1 MKDLWFKKQIFSI
14 RKLSLGACSVAI
26 GAVLFA
32 NGGTVLAETS
42 ATEANIDP
50 AVAQPLEKETAT
62 EKEPATASPE
72 GEAVDTSTRV
82 AEQPLVSYS
91 DTSSRERESLIAF
104 LAEADQFD
112 LSGYTEES
120 RIAFTQAIEAARQI
134 ITNEKATSEELR
146 SAVTRIQLAS
156 QELKEIGTAEDKQVQ
171 LTGGVVDTNL
181 QYTQDK
187 YESVTLAPQGQL
199 TAWRNDTAT
208 SQLTI
213 KSGEDALT
221 NVRVEVSDFTDGTN
235 TISKDNITAHFIKS
249 VKAFDGFLGYGNPT
263 RPLPQGNR
271 VEANEVIDHTN
282 PINMDAR
289 SLQNI
294 WLSIKVPEQAVAG
307 DYKGTVRILADH
319 LTTPLSFSYTLN
331 VADAVLKPATDFKD
345 SFDIELWQ
353 NPFAVAEYYNVEPF
367 SEKHFEILRPH
378 MERYKAL
385 GGHAVT
391 TTIVEEAWAGQT
403 YSKHD
408 IKFPSMIDW
417 TKKRDG
423 SFSFDY
429 TKFDKWVEFNKSLG
443 IGDKIVG
450 YSVAPW
456 TNQFR
461 YFDETTGQK
470 VISPYTVGS
479 EEYNKTWKAFLQ
491 DFIVHAE
498 KKGWKDQIYIG
509 IDERG
514 FDKRAFDLIE
524 SITSIDGKPFKT
536 AGAMDGFVNKR
547 ELAMRV
553 TDLNVGANAV
563 KAHPVEFDALRKER
577 AARGLRTTIYTATG
591 EKPGNFSL
599 SAPGES
605 YWTMLYAYAVGG
617 QGFLRWAYDSWV
629 ENPLEDA
636 THNAFETGDPFLV
649 YPDLRNSANPVSKST
664 LRLEKMAEGIRD
676 VNKLIQIKAETPALA
691 ERVDNL
697 LKTVK
702 AQYPNNRLYLTED
715 GKQAVARDMQVIKA
729 EIAALS
735 REHAELKKT
744 GTREV
749 TDITILGEAT
759 QPLTVG
765 DTRQLVAS
773 LQPANLINPMVTWI
787 SSNPLVASVSETGL
801 VTALKSGQVTITA
814 RSQQDPTKT
823 AQIVLTL
830 DRLKVNQE
838 AQVAYYSFDD
848 ATSPVHD
855 LWGNRHGQGENI
867 TSVDSISGK
876 GLRLEPG
883 RQVTFSGLAD
893 LNHDWSVGYWLY
905 NESEGANRHSIL
917 SSADG
922 ARSLDTRLD
931 TNREKAGVHVNKQP
945 GGVLTFQYT
954 APKGEWIHY
963 TWTNS
968 SANGLSLYVNGKLV
982 QTNAWTKT
990 NNFVIPVDVIGGN
1003 HVKGIIDELKIYNR
1017 PLTASEVLASMQV
1030 NGLNVAESELALYIN
1045 DSHQVTVDLISEVAD
1060 KTVTFAVTNPEVA
1073 SVDANGRVTA
1083 LKKGQTSLIIENKA
1097 GGYRKE
1103 IPITVE
1109 KQLEIQYT
1117 IPTYKMP
1124 EANLSD
1130 IEKAPGTDRQYLAHP
1145 DMIMLDDNQ
1154 TLITTY
1160 VVGHGR
1166 GPVVMKISRDG
1177 GQTWTEK
1184 TDIPASWASSWETPT
1199 LYKLNFKDGSQKLIM
1214 ITGMPNWHGNQNGG
1228 WQTSISED
1236 SGETWSDYKLFHPT
1250 KEDGNKN
1257 WSIVAM
1263 SSLTQLKDESG
1274 NFIDKWMGLYIDYNF
1289 INYKTYLTFDENGNE
1304 QWSAPEKLIPEH
1316 RDIEAATQLSEVG
1329 VFRSPD
1335 GKRLV
1340 ALGRSQ
1346 SHQHKS
1352 TMFYSD
1358 DEGQTWTR
1366 PEFMQG
1372 ALQGERHKIA
1382 YDPIS
1387 GRLLVTFREIILDY
1401 NKNGKIE
1408 PGDWRAGEWVA
1419 WVGTY
1424 EDIMN
1429 QNEGQ
1434 YRILIAEDWAQNH
1447 FSGDTGYAGLV
1458 VQPDGTYIMNSYGHF
1473 DREFSEKWKGGITTD
1488 LSYIKQA
1495 KFKLGQI
1502 DQALGLV
1509 DKSKLLTAL
1518 TPLEAI
1524 AAADYTEDSYQAFS
1538 QKVAAARAV
1547 HDSLTT
1553 QQVEIDRALASLEN
1567 IADALVRR
1575 PEEPADYSRLQELLL
1590 SIPEDLTMYTDE
1602 SLAAL
1607 ESAISAIQLDKK
1619 ASDQAIV
1626 DGYIS
1631 TIIEALAKLEKK
1643 QQVAEED
1650 QLPEKPSDEQNG
1662 NTDTNEG
1669 DNTSSNTG
1677 SDQGGNTS
1685 ADQGGNAGVNT
1696 DTNEGGS
1703 TDTNEGDNAG
1713 TDIDGNTGAD
1723 QEGNTSSDPGD
1734 SDSGN
1739 PSDDAGQ
1746 DSGTPGDS
1754 ADTNTTPDSDQ
1765 ANGDSQGDNA
1775 GTDVDGNTG
1784 ADQGGSTDTN
1794 EGGNTDTNED
1804 GNTDTNAG
1812 GNAGTN
1818 EGDSTD
1824 TNQGV
1829 NTTKPDTTQPSRQIK
1844 DIDSG
1849 IIAEVQSA
1857 DDKVAGLRV
1866 VFHKETNNP
1875 ETPAILKGTDYD
1887 LFDIELVDKDGNVI
1901 KPTAPVDVYLPIDD
1915 GKDVAQVVY
1924 LPNSDQSQSLSFTT
1938 VTRDGKRYA
1947 KFTAEHF
1954 SEYGIVYEPQS
1965 TPVPNPTPDPEPT
1978 PVPDPEPT
1986 PVPDPEPT
1994 PVPEP
1999 TPNPDPKPTPNPDHV
2014 STPGT
2019 PGQGGDTPD
2028 TGNTPNKPVDKA
2040 KLATDL
2046 LKAIDAS
2053 NLTDEQKGDL
2063 AVKVSFAETEAELE
2077 AIKEEVAKLIKATSR
2092 PATAPA
2098 ASAPGSATAGKKGL
2112 PATGDA
2118 HTALVAVGATALL
2131 SALGL
2136 AGLRRRAR

>member
-1 MKDLWFKKQIFSI
+1 MKDLWSKKQIFSI

-26 GAVLFA
+26 GSVLFA

-50 AVAQPLEKETAT
+50 AVAQSLEKETAT
-62 EKEPATASPE
+62 EKEPATALPE
-72 GEAVDTSTRV
+72 GEAVETSPRV
-82 AEQPLVSYS
+82 ADQPLVSNS
-91 DTSSRERESLIAF
+91 PASSHEREALIGL
-104 LAEADQFD
+104 LASISNED
-112 LSGYTEES
+112 LSLYTEAS
-120 RIAFTQAIEAARQI
+120 RTAFMGAIEAARQVI
-134 ITNEKATSEELR
+134 ANEQSTSEELR
-146 SAVTRIQLAS
+146 AALAQLHAAAQALEEAQSASER
-156 QELKEIGTAEDKQVQ
+156 EVQ

-187 YESVTLAPQGQL
+187 YDTVPLAAQGQL

-249 VKAFDGFLGYGNPT
+249 VQAFTGMQGYGSTT
-263 RPLPQGNR
+263 RPIPTGNR
-271 VEANEVIDHTN
+271 AEANEVIYQTEPLATMAAN
-282 PINMDAR
+282 
-289 SLQNI
+289 SLQNV
-294 WLSIKVPEQAVAG
+294 WLTIKVPEQAVAG
-307 DYKGTVRILADH
+307 RYTGTVKVLADH
-319 LTTPLSFSYTLN
+319 LATPLSFNYTLE
-331 VADAVLKPATDFKD
+331 VADATLKPVTDFKD

-403 YSKHD
+403 YSKNE

-417 TKKRDG
+417 TKKADG
-423 SFSFDY
+423 TFSFDY

-443 IGDKIVG
+443 LGDKIVG

-461 YFDETTGQK
+461 YFDEATGQK
-470 VISPYTVGS
+470 VISRYTVGS
-479 EEYNKTWKAFLQ
+479 EEYTKTWNAFLQ
-491 DFIVHAE
+491 DFIVHVE
-498 KKGWKDQIYIG
+498 RKGWKDQVYIG

-514 FDKRAFDLIE
+514 FDKRAFDLID
-524 SITSIDGKPFKT
+524 SVRSIDGKPFKT

-563 KAHPVEFDALRKER
+563 KAHPVEFEALRKER

-649 YPDLRNSANPVSKST
+649 YPDLKTSANPVSKST

-676 VNKLIQIKAETPALA
+676 VNKLIQIKEETPALA
-691 ERVDNL
+691 ERVDRL

-702 AQYPNNRLYLTED
+702 AQYPNNRLYLTEE
-715 GKQAVARDMQVIKA
+715 GKQALARDMQAIKD
-729 EIAALS
+729 EIAAIS
-735 REHAELKKT
+735 REHVTLKQT
-744 GTREV
+744 GSREV
-749 TDITILGEAT
+749 ESIAIRGEVA
-759 QPLTVG
+759 QPLIVG
-765 DTRQLVAS
+765 TSRQLTAA
-773 LQPANLINPMVTWI
+773 LAPTNLINPLVTWT
-787 SSNPLVASVSETGL
+787 SSNPLIASVSETGE
-801 VTALKSGQVTITA
+801 VTALKAGQVTITA
-814 RSQQDPTKT
+814 TSKQDPSKS
-823 AQIVLTL
+823 AQETLTVE
-830 DRLKVNQE
+830 RLTVDQA
-838 AQVAYYSFDD
+838 AQVAYYAFDD
-848 ATSPVHD
+848 TTSPVRD
-855 LWGNRHGQGENI
+855 SWGDRHGQPA
-867 TSVDSISGK
+867 TSQLVDGISGK
-876 GLRLEPG
+876 ALRLEPG
-883 RQVTFSGLAD
+883 QQVTLPNLPS

-917 SSADG
+917 SSTDG
-922 ARSLDTRLD
+922 QRSLDTRLA
-931 TNREKAGVHVNKQP
+931 TNREKAGVHVGK
-945 GGVLTFQYT
+945 GAGDVLTFNHT
-954 APKGEWIHY
+954 APKGNWVHY

-968 SANGLSLYVNGKLV
+968 AQDGLSLYVNGQLV

-990 NNFVIPVDVIGGN
+990 RDFILPANVIGGSN
-1003 HVKGIIDELKIYNR
+1003 VKGLLDELKIYNR
-1017 PLTASEVLASMQV
+1017 ALTGAEVVASMQV
-1030 NGLNVAESELALYIN
+1030 KGLNVAETALELYIN
-1045 DSHQVTVDLISEVAD
+1045 DSQQVNADLISDAAD
-1060 KTVTFAVTNPEVA
+1060 KTVTYTITDPEIA

-1083 LKKGQTSLIIENKA
+1083 LKKGRTSLVIENTA

-1103 IPITVE
+1103 IPVTVE
-1109 KQLEIQYT
+1109 KRLEIQYT

-1130 IEKAPGTDRQYLAHP
+1130 VEKAPNTPRQYLAHP
-1145 DMIMLDDNQ
+1145 DMLMLDDNQ
-1154 TLITTY
+1154 TLLTAF

-1166 GPVVMKISRDG
+1166 GPVVMKVSHDG
-1177 GQTWTEK
+1177 GETWTEK
-1184 TDIPASWASSWETPT
+1184 TDIPASWANSWETPT

-1214 ITGMPNWHGNQNGG
+1214 IAGRPNWHGNTSGG
-1228 WQTSISED
+1228 WDTSISTD
-1236 SGETWSDYKLFHPT
+1236 NGQTWSEYKQFQPT
-1250 KEDGNKN
+1250 KADGSQNF
-1257 WSIVAM
+1257 SIVAM
-1263 SSLTQLKDESG
+1263 SSLTQLKDEAG
-1274 NFIDKWMGLYIDYNF
+1274 NFIDKWMGLYIDASF
-1289 INYKTYLTFDENGNE
+1289 VNYKTYLTFDEQGNE

-1316 RDIEAATQLSEVG
+1316 RDIEAATQLAEVG

-1387 GRLLVTFREIILDY
+1387 GRLLVTFREITLDY

-1458 VQPDGTYIMNSYGHF
+1458 VQPDGTFIMNSYGHF
-1473 DREFSEKWKGGITTD
+1473 DREFSEKWKGGVTTD

-1509 DKSKLLTAL
+1509 DKSQLLAAL

-1524 AAADYTEDSYQAFS
+1524 AATDYTEDSYQAFS

-1553 QQVEIDRALASLEN
+1553 QQVEIDRALAGLEHV
-1567 IADALVRR
+1567 AEMLVRK
-1575 PEEPADYSRLQELLL
+1575 PEELADYSRLQELLL

-1602 SLAAL
+1602 SL
-1607 ESAISAIQLDKK
+1607 
-1619 ASDQAIV
+1619 
-1626 DGYIS
+1626 
-1631 TIIEALAKLEKK
+1631 
-1643 QQVAEED
+1643 
-1650 QLPEKPSDEQNG
+1650 
-1662 NTDTNEG
+1662 
-1669 DNTSSNTG
+1669 
-1677 SDQGGNTS
+1677 
-1685 ADQGGNAGVNT
+1685 
-1696 DTNEGGS
+1696 
-1703 TDTNEGDNAG
+1703 
-1713 TDIDGNTGAD
+1713 
-1723 QEGNTSSDPGD
+1723 
-1734 SDSGN
+1734 
-1739 PSDDAGQ
+1739 
-1746 DSGTPGDS
+1746 
-1754 ADTNTTPDSDQ
+1754 
-1765 ANGDSQGDNA
+1765 
-1775 GTDVDGNTG
+1775 
-1784 ADQGGSTDTN
+1784 
-1794 EGGNTDTNED
+1794 
-1804 GNTDTNAG
+1804 
-1812 GNAGTN
+1812 
-1818 EGDSTD
+1818 
-1824 TNQGV
+1824 
-1829 NTTKPDTTQPSRQIK
+1829 
-1844 DIDSG
+1844 
-1849 IIAEVQSA
+1849 
-1857 DDKVAGLRV
+1857 
-1866 VFHKETNNP
+1866 
-1875 ETPAILKGTDYD
+1875 
-1887 LFDIELVDKDGNVI
+1887 
-1901 KPTAPVDVYLPIDD
+1901 
-1915 GKDVAQVVY
+1915 
-1924 LPNSDQSQSLSFTT
+1924 
-1938 VTRDGKRYA
+1938 
-1947 KFTAEHF
+1947 
-1954 SEYGIVYEPQS
+1954 
-1965 TPVPNPTPDPEPT
+1965 
-1978 PVPDPEPT
+1978 
-1986 PVPDPEPT
+1986 
-1994 PVPEP
+1994 
-1999 TPNPDPKPTPNPDHV
+1999 
-2014 STPGT
+2014 
-2019 PGQGGDTPD
+2019 
-2028 TGNTPNKPVDKA
+2028 
-2040 KLATDL
+2040 
-2046 LKAIDAS
+2046 
-2053 NLTDEQKGDL
+2053 
-2063 AVKVSFAETEAELE
+2063 
-2077 AIKEEVAKLIKATSR
+2077 
-2092 PATAPA
+2092 
-2098 ASAPGSATAGKKGL
+2098 
-2112 PATGDA
+2112 
-2118 HTALVAVGATALL
+2118 
-2131 SALGL
+2131 
-2136 AGLRRRAR
+2136 